1 MSKDDFKVLD
11 RMKTND
17 KLIGD
22 LLAPFEKSM
31 GIKFNEFV
39 KPEDP
44 RYEEPKKKGSLKRK
58 LHEAEKK
65 QKKMKNLTPEQAKQ
79 EQWKNA
85 MAKAR
90 GIKVKDDPKLIK
102 KAIKRKGDEK
112 KRHKK
117 KWAERVDKLEES
129 KRYKE
134 KAKGK
139 NKAKAKD
146 AKQGRG
152 KGKVTKNKAKP
163 DRKKKAK
170 TT

>member
-1 MSKDDFKVLD
+1 MTSDICKVIENM
-11 RMKTND
+11 RTND

-44 RYEEPKKKGSLKRK
+44 KYVKPMRRGGLKRK

-65 QKKMKNLTPEQAKQ
+65 QKKLKKLSPEQAKQ
-79 EQWKNA
+79 EQWRNA

-90 GIKVKDDPKLIK
+90 GIKIKDDPKLIR
-102 KAIKRKGDEK
+102 KAMKRKQDEK
-112 KRHKK
+112 KRHQK

-129 KRYKE
+129 KRFKE

-139 NKAKAKD
+139 SKGKAKRS
-146 AKQGRG
+146 KQG
-152 KGKVTKNKAKP
+152 KGKQAKSKNKLN
-163 DRKKKAK
+163 KKAK
-170 TT
+170 EKTS